1 MLSDYIK
8 KGEAYIDENKRKL
21 SLYHTDQPL

>member
-8 KGEAYIDENKRKL
+8 EGEAFIDENKNKL
-21 SLYHTDQPL
+21 TLYHTDRPL